1 MRSPLLSADQEIREM
16 VIKNFNDAINKD
28 WFKILILYLD
38 DIREDHIYIIKE
50 LNKIIN
56 DIQHNIPLNGKCELC
71 PEEDSLWWYIWQHIK
86 K

>member
-1 MRSPLLSADQEIREM
+1 MPSPLLSADQEIREM

-28 WFKILILYLD
+28 WFKILILNLD

-56 DIQHNIPLNGKCELC
+56 DIQPKFDRFH
-71 PEEDSLWWYIWQHIK
+71 SF
-86 K
+86 